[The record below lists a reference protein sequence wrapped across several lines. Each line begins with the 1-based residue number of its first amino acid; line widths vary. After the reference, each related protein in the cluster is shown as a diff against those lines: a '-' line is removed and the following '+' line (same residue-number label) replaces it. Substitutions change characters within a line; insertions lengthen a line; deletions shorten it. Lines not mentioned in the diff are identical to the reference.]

1 MKKPQ
6 KHKKSASSTIHP
18 YIHTPIHTKVSTC
31 HQRYKRVQ
39 VPPYTKEKK
48 LLSKERYEKRGRVW
62 ILLSLRCNQSFA
74 SPCVSATSSTFT
86 YTFPLTFGCTNP
98 AYPVCVFHIFFR
110 VYSDLH
116 IDIWIFGPHPLL
128 TTYLILDLSFGFPQ
142 HSPNTIFASFCVWFC
157 VCSRYT
163 WSCFR
168 FGGLPQYYLSLVRVR
183 GSLLP
188 LTYTT

>member
-18 YIHTPIHTKVSTC
+18 YIHTSIRPYIQSVHVPPKIQTSASATI
-31 HQRYKRVQ
+31 YKR
-39 VPPYTKEKK
+39 EKAFK
-48 LLSKERYEKRGRVW
+48 QKRDKRREAACESCC
-62 ILLSLRCNQSFA
+62 LFLCNRSFG
-74 SPCVSATSSTFT
+74 SPCVSVTPSTYT

-98 AYPVCVFHIFFR
+98 AYLVCVFHNFFR

-128 TTYLILDLSFGFPQ
+128 TTYSILDLSFGFPQ

-157 VCSRYT
+157 VCPDT
-163 WSCFR
+163 LDLA
-168 FGGLPQYYLSLVRVR
+168 FGLVDCLNTILPW
-183 GSLLP
+183 
-188 LTYTT
+188 